1 MAQAV
6 SIRALA
12 GGARKL
18 RLRVVAVRSMRGE
31 QPRAFRNAVK
41 PTRERGDVM
50 EPEAGA
56 QGVFRMRS
64 RFSKGF
70 TLVEILIVVV
80 ILGILAAIVIPQF
93 TNASQDA
100 QRGNIQTQ
108 LQSIRNQIE
117 LFRVKNNGNSPTMV
131 GATAVTAFAQLV
143 TPPGTQQPYM
153 RSPAI
158 NPRNGS
164 YAVAAD
170 SSANNA
176 ATSTAAAAMD
186 PSTAGA
192 AGWIYNAATGA
203 FSAVGFNESTNKWFG
218 EP

>member
-1 MAQAV
+1 MRNQV
-6 SIRALA
+6 SKA
-12 GGARKL
+12 
-18 RLRVVAVRSMRGE
+18 
-31 QPRAFRNAVK
+31 
-41 PTRERGDVM
+41 
-50 EPEAGA
+50 
-56 QGVFRMRS
+56 
-64 RFSKGF
+64 F

-117 LFRVKNNGNSPTMV
+117 LFRVKNNGTSPTMV
-131 GATAVTAFAQLV
+131 GATATTAFAQLV

-153 RSPAI
+153 RNPPI

-170 SSANNA
+170 TSATNA
-176 ATSTAAAAMD
+176 ATMTAAAALD
-186 PSTAGA
+186 PSAAGA
-192 AGWIYNAATGA
+192 AGWIYNQTTGA
-203 FSAVGFNESTNKWFG
+203 FAAVGFNETTNKWFG